1 MSVYRTTLSGEV
13 ACLLKWLGARLCIN
27 SMLSERYLGRLVCH
41 TGYAY
46 SITNITDLIDQC
58 MLYTISTA
66 FPFTIHSTCIFHVKS
81 LDKVTPRKLIK
92 NKRFRQ
98 LDIVTD
104 NAYEI
109 ELNLVT
115 N

>member
-1 MSVYRTTLSGEV
+1 
-13 ACLLKWLGARLCIN
+13 
-27 SMLSERYLGRLVCH
+27 
-41 TGYAY
+41 
-46 SITNITDLIDQC
+46 

-66 FPFTIHSTCIFHVKS
+66 FLFTIDTQHAYSMSKS

-92 NKRFRQ
+92 YMRFRQ
-98 LDIVTD
+98 LDVVTD
-104 NAYEI
+104 KAYEI